1 MIETFEE
8 LVEEIKAAQDSFV
21 KECEKPLKELL
32 DIYYQS
38 TPFALGHILGMRDCL
53 KIVQQIATKGEE
65 E

>member
-8 LVEEIKAAQDSFV
+8 LVEQIKAAQDSFIE
-21 KECEKPLKELL
+21 ECEMPLEELL
-32 DIYYQS
+32 NIYYLS

-53 KIVQQIATKGEE
+53 KVVQQIATRGEE